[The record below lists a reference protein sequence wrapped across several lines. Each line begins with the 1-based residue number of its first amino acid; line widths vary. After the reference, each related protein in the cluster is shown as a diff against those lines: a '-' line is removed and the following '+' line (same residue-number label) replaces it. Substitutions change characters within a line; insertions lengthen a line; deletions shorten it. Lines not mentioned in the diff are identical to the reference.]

1 MIRGSYFDAQRARAV
16 EATLIATADG
26 RWQLAAGGQ
35 VLLLAP
41 GEVTVS
47 DRIGSIPRRLQ
58 LPGGAEFETPDNDG
72 IDALLES
79 DPDRSGTAVHA
90 LERRWGIALAALV
103 AVALISVALLKFG
116 LPALSGWAAH
126 RVPPAADRAIGAQVL
141 QILDRTMLDPSALPP
156 RERGRLREIFAR
168 MTADID
174 DGHDY
179 RLELRASRIG
189 ANALALP
196 SGIVV
201 ITDDM
206 VKLARHDEELMA
218 VLAHELGHVRG
229 RHSLRLLIQN
239 AGVSALMLALLGD
252 IGSVSAA
259 VTSAA
264 PLLLHAQYSREVE
277 READAFARAWLEGQ
291 RIDPARFDAILCR
304 MAESFGGEEPPAF
317 LSSHPPTGERV
328 RCATAPDSQSPQEAG
343 TN

>member
-1 MIRGSYFDAQRARAV
+1 MISGTYFDAQSARAV
-16 EATLIATADG
+16 EATLVATADG
-26 RWQLAAGGQ
+26 RWQLSAGGR
-35 VLLLAP
+35 VLLVLGP

-47 DRIGSIPRRLQ
+47 DRIGNIPRRLH
-58 LPGGAEFETPDNDG
+58 LPGGAEFETTDNDG
-72 IDALLES
+72 IDALLQA
-79 DPDRSGTAVHA
+79 DPDHSGTAVHA

-116 LPALSGWAAH
+116 LPALAGWAAH

-141 QILDRTMLDPSALPP
+141 QILDRALLNPSTLPP
-156 RERGRLREIFAR
+156 RERARLRGMFAR
-168 MTADID
+168 MTANID

-179 RLELRASRIG
+179 RLELRDSGIG

-201 ITDDM
+201 LTDDM
-206 VKLARHDEELMA
+206 VKLAQHDEELMA
-218 VLAHELGHVRG
+218 VMAHELGHVRG

-264 PLLLHAQYSREVE
+264 PLLLHARYSRQVE
-277 READAFARAWLEGQ
+277 LEADAFARAWLTQ
-291 RIDPARFDAILCR
+291 QQIDPARFDAILCR
-304 MAESFGGEEPPAF
+304 MAQSFGGGEPPAF
-317 LSSHPPTGERV
+317 LSSHPPTGQRV
-328 RCATAPDSQSPQEAG
+328 SCETAASVESP
-343 TN
+343 